1 MLRKA
6 MLLPKTTQLLSDRAG
21 SQTQVVWLQSPHF
34 RLQFKLLLA
43 FTVWMEIPALSF
55 TLCMAL
61 GKWLGLLSHTSLV
74 HNHAHHPLLPWED

>member
-21 SQTQVVWLQSPHF
+21 IQTQVVWLQSPHF

-55 TLCMAL
+55 TLSAWPWAS
-61 GKWLGLLSHTSLV
+61 GWDFS
-74 HNHAHHPLLPWED
+74 AILP